1 MRKENEN
8 KQQRKRDVTSVECA
22 EEFQKNEKHAA
33 EKHRDIEIN
42 SGHRQRKDNFEFAR
56 DNYRFNEDGSMP
68 YMNYHNQIQRDNS
81 SYELDSLRDKQRE
94 NGIEYE
100 FADDLYE
107 TSNNLNN
114 QRNQSTIN
122 ENRNKKNKK

>member
-1 MRKENEN
+1 MKKNKENKE
-8 KQQRKRDVTSVECA
+8 QRKKNVTNVECA
-22 EEFQKNEKHAA
+22 EDFQKKEKHAA

-42 SGHRQRKDNFEFAR
+42 SANKQRQENFEFGR
-56 DNYRFNEDGSMP
+56 DNYHSVLGSMP
-68 YMNYHNQIQRDNS
+68 NVDYNNLERSNNS
-81 SYELDSLRDKQRE
+81 TYELDSLRDKNRE

-114 QRNQSTIN
+114 QRNQSNIN
-122 ENRNKKNKK
+122 DKRSNKNKR

>member
-1 MRKENEN
+1 MRKETEN
-8 KQQRKRDVTSVECA
+8 KEIRKKEVTSVECA
-22 EEFQKNEKHAA
+22 EDFRKKEKHAA

-42 SGHRQRKDNFEFAR
+42 SANKQRKENFEFAR
-56 DNYRFNEDGSMP
+56 DNYRSQNGSMP
-68 YMNYHNQIQRDNS
+68 NVNYNNLEHRDNS
-81 SYELDSLRDKQRE
+81 SYELDSLRDKNRE

-114 QRNQSTIN
+114 QRNHSNIN
-122 ENRNKKNKK
+122 SKKKKKNNK